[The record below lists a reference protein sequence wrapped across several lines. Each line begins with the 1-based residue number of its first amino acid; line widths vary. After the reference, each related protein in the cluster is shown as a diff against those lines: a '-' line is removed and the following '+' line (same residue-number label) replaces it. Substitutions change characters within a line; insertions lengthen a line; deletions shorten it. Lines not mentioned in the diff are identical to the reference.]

1 MNNHDDIH
9 SKLQYFISTKKIPN
23 IIFHGESG
31 SGKRTI
37 LNDFLQH
44 IYDGDRQKMKTH
56 IMTVECCHG
65 KGIKF
70 IREDL
75 KFFAKAHIQ
84 SNHGANFK
92 TIVLLNADSLTIDA
106 QSALRRCIEL
116 FSHNTRFFI
125 LVENKERLLNPILS
139 RFCEIYVSAGNRK
152 TMAVAP
158 LDSDMVQRFQA
169 TMANPCF
176 SSLQDLVTTSVQ
188 WCEHGYS
195 AHDWVQCLDKNPL
208 DLVVLG
214 SRSDKVASNLCEG
227 YGYQKP
233 SDKNPL
239 DLVVEGCENQKP
251 SDKNPKNIYITLCYH
266 KIKPDFRCEKMLMF
280 YVLYFT
286 FVSSKRDL
294 ENMLL

>member
-37 LNDFLQH
+37 LNDFLQN

-139 RFCEIYVSAGNRK
+139 RFCEIYVSAGNRR
-152 TMAVAP
+152 MMEAAP
-158 LDSDMVQRFQA
+158 LDSDMVNQFQTILDTKA
-169 TMANPCF
+169 DGP
-176 SSLQDLVTTSVQ
+176 LPLDLVTTSVQ
-188 WCEHGYS
+188 WCEQGYT
-195 AHDWVQCLDKNPL
+195 AHDWIQCINQDICSPPQNPP
-208 DLVVLG
+208 
-214 SRSDKVASNLCEG
+214 NEG
-227 YGYQKP
+227 RMP
-233 SDKNPL
+233 SD
-239 DLVVEGCENQKP
+239 QKIQ
-251 SDKNPKNIYITLCYH
+251 NHIYITLCYH